1 MHRGNWLVWDAAKSF
16 IPFFCHSR
24 MHFSP
29 FRSLLQQL
37 QKLQSLFSGK
47 IVPHSCKMASTQTGT
62 CLMVSFCCLVESA
75 APDAHWL
82 KETLARTLANVW
94 FLQMMALCF
103 ILVLGSF
110 SSCISPLSPL
120 TETSPLSSSSPKPL
134 PSTNL
139 YTTQGRSITIHLMP
153 VLIFVSCGYRI
164 MDKVCIFLKKSYFLY
179 EFLICFW
186 KKQYV
191 WILDC
196 RRFFDQ
202 TVCQCCGSTLGC
214 TVNLYHLK
222 YICSDFNFKPSTNAI

>member
-1 MHRGNWLVWDAAKSF
+1 MLLSHSS
-16 IPFFCHSR
+16 FFCHSR

-62 CLMVSFCCLVESA
+62 CLMVSFSCLVESA
-75 APDAHWL
+75 LLMHIGKRKPSPVHWL
-82 KETLARTLANVW
+82 MSV

-120 TETSPLSSSSPKPL
+120 TETSPLSSSSHPSSPKPL
-134 PSTNL
+134 PSANL

-153 VLIFVSCGYRI
+153 VLIFVSCRYRI
-164 MDKVCIFLKKSYFLY
+164 MDKVCIF
-179 EFLICFW
+179 
-186 KKQYV
+186 
-191 WILDC
+191 
-196 RRFFDQ
+196 
-202 TVCQCCGSTLGC
+202 
-214 TVNLYHLK
+214 
-222 YICSDFNFKPSTNAI
+222 